1 MHYASMTTHTVGVIA
16 SSSRPTRIGHKV
28 AEWVATQAPEGT
40 DVEVIDL
47 AEIDLPFLAEPE
59 LPATGIYSLDSTVAW
74 SERIRGYDALIITVP
89 EYNAGYPAV
98 LKNAIDSLHAEW
110 KGLPI
115 GVVGYGWGAAAGA
128 VRQLGEVLDRVQAVS
143 LPGPGLSF
151 GQDLTPEG
159 DLLEA
164 APVED
169 VRGLYSQVL
178 AAVREKVAA

>member
-1 MHYASMTTHTVGVIA
+1 MTTHKIGIVV

-28 AEWVATQAPEGT
+28 AAWVGSLAPEGT
-40 DVEVIDL
+40 DVDIVDL

-59 LPATGIYSLDSTVAW
+59 QPATGNYTLPTTVAW
-74 SERIRGYDALIITVP
+74 SERVRGYDALIITVP

-110 KGLPI
+110 SDLPI

-128 VRQLGEVLDRVQAVS
+128 ARQLGEVLDRVKAVA

-159 DLLEA
+159 EFMEA
-164 APVED
+164 APADD

-178 AAVREKVAA
+178 AAVREKIAA